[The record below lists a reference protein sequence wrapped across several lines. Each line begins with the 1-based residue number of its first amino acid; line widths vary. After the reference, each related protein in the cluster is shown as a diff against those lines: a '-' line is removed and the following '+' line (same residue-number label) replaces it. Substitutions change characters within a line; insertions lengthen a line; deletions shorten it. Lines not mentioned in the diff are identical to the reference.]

1 MDRKIFLKSAC
12 GLGLCSCLG
21 TGLLSN
27 SNLFASQNQLTNQK
41 ENFIKYRFAKL
52 IGILDSTLDE
62 NTKNQIIE
70 NLGKEC
76 ANNSFSKNYIN
87 NIDGFFKEIHSSS

>member
-1 MDRKIFLKSAC
+1 MDRKVFLKTAC
-12 GLGLCSCLG
+12 GLGLCSCIG
-21 TGLLSN
+21 AGFLSN
-27 SNLFASQNQLTNQK
+27 GNLFATENQLTDQK

-62 NTKNQIIE
+62 NTKNKIIE

-76 ANNSFSKNYIN
+76 ANNSLSRNYVN